1 MTARR
6 EFAPYA
12 SEFFGT
18 FFLVFTVGLNVLQN
32 HPLGP
37 LSVGF
42 MLTALIFTSGDVS
55 GAHFNPA
62 VTLGI
67 VLSGRGLISIK
78 RAVFYVLVQLLAALC
93 ATCVVWTLL
102 GDTFGLQPGHGYSTL
117 QAAMVETL
125 YSTALVFVVLNT
137 ATLSHETKS
146 PFQDEFNGLA
156 IGLTIVAAAFACGA
170 VSGCSLNPAL
180 AVGALVTHSM
190 HYGSAGSA
198 ALVYV
203 LCPLLGGG
211 LAAAGFRVVRQHEYD
226 EKVLKIE
233 RERRE
238 GLIPDT
244 HRAREALPPR
254 EESP

>member
-1 MTARR
+1 MSKGRQA
-6 EFAPYA
+6 FAPYA

-42 MLTALIFTSGDVS
+42 MLTALIFTSGSVS

-67 VLSGRGLISIK
+67 LLSGRGLIDVRK
-78 RAVFYVLVQLLAALC
+78 AVFFIITQLIAGLIAASML
-93 ATCVVWTLL
+93 WHLL
-102 GDTFGLQPGHGYSTL
+102 GDTLGLQPGHGYSTG
-117 QAAMVETL
+117 QAAMVEVL
-125 YSTALVFVVLNT
+125 YSCALVFVVLNT

-170 VSGCSLNPAL
+170 VSGCSLNPAIAFGAMITHAMHHGHASFFL
-180 AVGALVTHSM
+180 LYFGCPLVGA
-190 HYGSAGSA
+190 AI
-198 ALVYV
+198 
-203 LCPLLGGG
+203 
-211 LAAAGFRVVRQHEYD
+211 AAAAFRVVRQEEYS
-226 EKVLKIE
+226 EGVMKVV

-238 GLIPDT
+238 GMIPDT
-244 HRAREALPPR
+244 HRGARTLISHDP
-254 EESP
+254 